1 MEANWRPLERRLPP
15 ARCAGFMFMGRV
27 NGIYLYKHRVTRRYL
42 NLSEDGR
49 AFLRVDGGQFEETR
63 FAEALAL
70 VEGPPE
76 WI

>member
-1 MEANWRPLERRLPP
+1 
-15 ARCAGFMFMGRV
+15 MFMGRV
-27 NGIYLYKHRVTRRYL
+27 NGVYLYKHRVTRRYL

-49 AFLRVDGGQFEETR
+49 ALLRVDGEQFEEIG

-70 VEGPPE
+70 VEGPAE